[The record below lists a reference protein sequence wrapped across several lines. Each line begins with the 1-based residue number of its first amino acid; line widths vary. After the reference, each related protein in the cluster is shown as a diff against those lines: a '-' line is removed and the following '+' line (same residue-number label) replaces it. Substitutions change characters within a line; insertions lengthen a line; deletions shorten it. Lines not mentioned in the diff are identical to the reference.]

1 LRSGWIRRLKPAAC
15 RQALAALADRQQ
27 DAVENIHTLRKN
39 GKRLR
44 GGLELLGAPEPVI
57 QELRDFGRLLSV
69 ARDSTVRVLTMR
81 ALCERAGE
89 GVMADPEFEVAMRQ
103 LEAESKLGGAPP
115 AAVRK
120 FIRDRLESVV
130 EWLQD
135 ARFSGSK
142 GVTKRMR
149 QLISRAE
156 RRLRVI
162 ARKPKQLE
170 RRLRVIA
177 RKPKQL
183 EDYHE
188 TRKAVKALLGA
199 AQFLFETPERAL
211 RREMRRLD
219 RLGEDLGWVQDLDVL
234 DEWLENHGLTTARLP
249 VLHQSMQRQIR
260 EACKAARRRARK
272 CDLSVFDKKG

>member
-1 LRSGWIRRLKPAAC
+1 MPPITKLRARIREAGSLGIRLDPAIETC

-44 GGLELLGAPEPVI
+44 GGLELLGAPEPVLR
-57 QELRDFGRLLSV
+57 ELRDFGRLLSV

-89 GVMADPEFEVAMRQ
+89 AVMADPDFEVAMRQ
-103 LEAESKLGGAPP
+103 LQAESKLGGIPP
-115 AAVRK
+115 LAVRK
-120 FIRDRLESVV
+120 FVHDRLETVV

-135 ARFSGSK
+135 ASFSGSK

-149 QLISRAE
+149 RLISRAE
-156 RRLRVI
+156 RRLKVI
-162 ARKPKQLE
+162 SG
-170 RRLRVIA
+170 
-177 RKPKQL
+177 KPKQL

-199 AQFLFETPERAL
+199 SQFLFKTPEPAL

-234 DEWLENHGLTTARLP
+234 DEWHESHGLTTARLP
-249 VLHQSMQRQIR
+249 VLHQSMHRQIR